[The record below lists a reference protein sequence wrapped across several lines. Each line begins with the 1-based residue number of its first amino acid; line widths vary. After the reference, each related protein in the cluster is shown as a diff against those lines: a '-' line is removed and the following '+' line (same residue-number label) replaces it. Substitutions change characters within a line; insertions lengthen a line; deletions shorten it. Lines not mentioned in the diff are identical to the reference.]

1 MLQHG
6 RTLREC
12 KMISGIFKS
21 VDPRRLQYFLF
32 YWFRRHKT
40 TEANGGK
47 LTYWTFQW
55 IWNSLLSLEE
65 IKFLFWRF
73 NAMENTLP
81 MSLWPYYACSRSHAD
96 VIFKMSSLIDGYIR
110 KGVAHI
116 LYSLG
121 VEAGYRVLKH
131 RNSALVEFINVMQSL
146 LILDSVGVP

>member
-40 TEANGGK
+40 TGANGGK
-47 LTYWTFQW
+47 FTYWTFQRT
-55 IWNSLLSLEE
+55 WNSLLSLEE

-73 NAMENTLP
+73 NAMENALP
-81 MSLWPYYACSRSHAD
+81 MSLWPTLVLGHLLMFF
-96 VIFKMSSLIDGYIR
+96 FKCHHWSTDKSE

-146 LILDSVGVP
+146 LILDSVRVP